1 MDALVESVIVAA
13 FIAGPLAVLAV
24 LAAIGDRMADRH
36 YHRTHEPVETPHDFD
51 DWRDPVIP
59 FFRSRFESHTRSR
72 LAVAATCGAD
82 PEKKMAPARVKSP
95 DAMTTHGGR
104 SNEQYR

>member
-1 MDALVESVIVAA
+1 MDALVESALVAVY
-13 FIAGPLAVLAV
+13 IAAPFAALAV
-24 LAAIGDRMADRH
+24 LAAVGDRLADRR
-36 YHRTHEPVETPHDFD
+36 YHRNLIPVETHHDFD
-51 DWRDPVIP
+51 DWREPVAP
-59 FFRSRFESHTRSR
+59 FFRSRFESRVRSR